1 MVHESIE
8 TRLAASQAT
17 DRPAWAAVSTTGL
30 RALEA
35 PPEVREVTVHARFH
49 DVGATAAWEAGRQS
63 LNQGRP
69 VHTAHPG
76 NGLDLDDLL
85 LRGVHRTD
93 QSPL

>member
-1 MVHESIE
+1 MVRESIE
-8 TRLAASQAT
+8 TRLVASQAT

-30 RALEA
+30 RALEP
-35 PPEVREVTVHARFH
+35 PPEVREVNVLARF
-49 DVGATAAWEAGRQS
+49 DDAGATGAWQAGRRS

-85 LRGVHRTD
+85 LKGVHRTD